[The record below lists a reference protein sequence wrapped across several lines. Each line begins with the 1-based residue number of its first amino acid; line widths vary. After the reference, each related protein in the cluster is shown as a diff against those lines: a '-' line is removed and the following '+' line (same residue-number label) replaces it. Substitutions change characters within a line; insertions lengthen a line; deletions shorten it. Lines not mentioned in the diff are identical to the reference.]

1 MNVQFAYNKTNGEL
15 SADATEMALYT
26 KILITLILII
36 SQISRINSNNL

>member
-36 SQISRINSNNL
+36 SQIRINSNNL